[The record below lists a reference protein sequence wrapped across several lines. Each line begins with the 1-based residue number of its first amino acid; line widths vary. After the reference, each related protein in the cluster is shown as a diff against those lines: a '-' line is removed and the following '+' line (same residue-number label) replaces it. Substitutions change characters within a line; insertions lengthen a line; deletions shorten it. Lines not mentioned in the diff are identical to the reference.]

1 METKTLNVPDIS
13 CGHCV
18 ATIKRELSPMA
29 GVQKVDGDPGRKQVT
44 VTVSSPEVWPKVEK
58 ALDEIGYPATGF

>member
-1 METKTLNVPDIS
+1 METKTLNIPSIS

-29 GVQKVDGDPGRKQVT
+29 GVQQVDGDVATKQIT
-44 VTVSSPEVWPKVEK
+44 VTVNSPEVWAKIEK
-58 ALDEIGYPATGF
+58 TLDEIGYPVKQ